1 MSDKDT
7 LKIVTRD
14 MPPPA
19 TAEVLIAQAIDKGVT
34 VDTMERLLAMRREL
48 KSEAAKEAFDRSMSA
63 FQSECPVID
72 KSKKV
77 LNKDGQSV
85 RYAYAPLDAI
95 VTQVKPLLQ
104 KHGFGYRIVADVQG
118 KGKDGEVQATCVVTH
133 ELGHSETSSFKVPID
148 LESYMNLPQKFA
160 SALTFAK
167 RYAFTNAFGLMT
179 GETDD
184 DGQRAGTS
192 PGEENQKARWAK
204 PAEPRPQTLH
214 ALKSRLWNLCKQA
227 GAKKPEEAEAALQA
241 NKILKPGQKLA
252 SLTEAELHDAVC
264 KLEIVIEEAKGPK

>member
-7 LKIVTRD
+7 LEIVTQD

-48 KSEAAKEAFDRSMSA
+48 KAEAAKEAFDRSMSA
-63 FQSECPVID
+63 FQSECPVIE

-95 VTQVKPLLQ
+95 VTQVRGLL
-104 KHGFGYRIVADVQG
+104 KVHGFGYRIVP
-118 KGKDGEVQATCVVTH
+118 EVTESQVAATCVVTH
-133 ELGHSETSSFKVPID
+133 ELGHSESASFKVPID
-148 LESYMNLPQKFA
+148 KDSYMNLPQKFA

-167 RYAFTNAFGLMT
+167 RYAFCSAFGIMT
-179 GETDD
+179 GDEDD
-184 DGQRAGTS
+184 DAAKAGMS
-192 PGEENQKARWAK
+192 PSEENQKARWAK
-204 PAEPRPQTLH
+204 PSSSSSLVDPLH
-214 ALKSRLWNLCKQA
+214 ALKGKLWTLCKKA
-227 GAKKPEEAEAALQA
+227 GATTIPEAEKNLRAHKIITAQQTLATLSEEQLKDAISKLQ
-241 NKILKPGQKLA
+241 
-252 SLTEAELHDAVC
+252 
-264 KLEIVIEEAKGPK
+264 IVLDEAKGQA